1 MECHP
6 AQEIINKLLAAENVL
21 LLTHQR
27 PDGDALG
34 STFGMKEFLRSN
46 GVAAEVLIPDGALP
60 RRYTRMFTGYLSQV
74 TAAELDKFDC
84 ILALDCANPERLG
97 SGEDFN
103 AADLRKRNFLCIDHH
118 EGNSLSAVSSW
129 ISPQSGSTCQM
140 VMEIIDML
148 DMPTTMAGATFLLTG
163 MMTDTGCFCFSNTT
177 GSALR
182 AAALAVVFLLMDRA
196 RKKKGTYEKQSEVK
210 KRLTWISGAFC
221 GVFLCAASALQQFG
235 IASNTGSPGKDAF
248 ITALYIVFVP
258 LFGLFLGRRAAPH
271 VYGCVAVALV
281 GLWLLCMNGT
291 SLTTGDIQLIFCSV
305 LFACQMIM
313 VDLVGEH
320 VDAVRLSAV
329 QFLVVGAISL
339 LLAVIF
345 ENPTL
350 DGVLT
355 GWWTVLYAG
364 ILSSAVAYTLQIVGQ
379 QRSPAAVASLVL
391 SLESVVAVIASM
403 VALHL
408 FPTLTEILGMS
419 LIFLAIIVCE
429 IPWKSL
435 KKTAV

>member
-182 AAALAVVFLLMDRA
+182 AAALAVDNGANVELIANEIFFSKPLNQLNFEAALVERALRTACGGKFAYACITPELLDEFNFDLREDEGLIDILRGLEGVVIAMLVHRRA
-196 RKKKGTYEKQSEVK
+196 DGWRVSLRSKDSRYPV
-210 KRLTWISGAFC
+210 RP
-221 GVFLCAASALQQFG
+221 VALQFNG
-235 IASNTGSPGKDAF
+235 GGHDLAAGCTIDVPEFKDLEEK
-248 ITALYIVFVP
+248 IIPV
-258 LFGLFLGRRAAPH
+258 
-271 VYGCVAVALV
+271 
-281 GLWLLCMNGT
+281 
-291 SLTTGDIQLIFCSV
+291 IEK
-305 LFACQMIM
+305 LFA
-313 VDLVGEH
+313 E
-320 VDAVRLSAV
+320 
-329 QFLVVGAISL
+329 
-339 LLAVIF
+339 
-345 ENPTL
+345 
-350 DGVLT
+350 
-355 GWWTVLYAG
+355 
-364 ILSSAVAYTLQIVGQ
+364 
-379 QRSPAAVASLVL
+379 
-391 SLESVVAVIASM
+391 
-403 VALHL
+403 
-408 FPTLTEILGMS
+408 
-419 LIFLAIIVCE
+419 
-429 IPWKSL
+429 
-435 KKTAV
+435 